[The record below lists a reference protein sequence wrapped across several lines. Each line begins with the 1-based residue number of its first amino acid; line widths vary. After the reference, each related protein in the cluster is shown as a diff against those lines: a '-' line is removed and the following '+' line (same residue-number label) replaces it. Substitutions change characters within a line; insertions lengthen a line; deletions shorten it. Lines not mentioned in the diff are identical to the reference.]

1 MALMTNILMNIS
13 LVREQGISINKIE
26 VDLMQIEGKK
36 YICDRCKL
44 ESFAV
49 KKETLVLDG
58 GYTREP
64 IFEIAEGW
72 TRQNR
77 GSEWCDL
84 CPTCSEKLQRVID
97 GFWEKTEDEDGEIN
111 NKI

>member
-1 MALMTNILMNIS
+1 
-13 LVREQGISINKIE
+13 
-26 VDLMQIEGKK
+26 MQIEGKK

-44 ESFAV
+44 ESFAI

-64 IFEIAEGW
+64 TFEIAEGW

-77 GSEWCDL
+77 GNEWCDL
-84 CPTCSEKLQRVID
+84 CPTCSEKLQGVID
-97 GFWEKTEDEDGEIN
+97 KFWEKTEDEDGEIN